1 MKHFKQILQ
10 ESKQALAAS
19 KLVNEGENS
28 EYEAFFRATLKKFGK
43 SGINDMTDAEKKEFF
58 NYIEKNYTGEK
69 SDMEESFPD
78 RSKELNPNA
87 ELGTLRS
94 REGKGR
100 GVASGSRFGR
110 VGRAVAAKKDFRK
123 GRSERLSADAG
134 QHTAAKDKEPGSVWE
149 VTHGRQ
155 ARTVTLKYGAKNKA
169 GDIRYFKD
177 ERQAEHFAR
186 Q

>member
-1 MKHFKQILQ
+1 MKHFKKILQ

-19 KLVNEGENS
+19 RLVNEGENS

-78 RSKELNPNA
+78 RSKEFNPNA
-87 ELGTLRS
+87 DLGTLRS
-94 REGKGR
+94 REGKSR
-100 GVASGSRFGR
+100 GVASDSRSGR

-123 GRSERLSADAG
+123 EQGKLSKG
-134 QHTAAKDKEPGSVWE
+134 KEPGSVWE
-149 VTHGRQ
+149 VSSTPQ
-155 ARTVTLKYGAKNKA
+155 KYGAKNKA
-169 GDIRYFKD
+169 GDTQYFKD
-177 ERQAEHFAR
+177 RRQAEDFAR
-186 Q
+186 R

>member
-19 KLVNEGENS
+19 RLVNEGENS

-78 RSKELNPNA
+78 RSKEFNPNA
-87 ELGTLRS
+87 DLGTLRS
-94 REGKGR
+94 GKGKGR
-100 GVASGSRFGR
+100 GVAGDSKFGR

-123 GRSERLSADAG
+123 GHWERRSESGKLS
-134 QHTAAKDKEPGSVWE
+134 KDKEPGSVWE
-149 VTHGRQ
+149 VSSTRQ
-155 ARTVTLKYGAKNKA
+155 SRNVTLKYGAKNKA
-169 GDIRYFKD
+169 GDTRYFKD
-177 ERQAEHFAR
+177 KRQAEDFAK